1 MSDNGKGSTAM
12 AERMAKVRAARKPR
26 GSGIAPVEITP
37 DLKSLLDQMETTR
50 LKIENH
56 LNEHWLQE
64 EALKPKPWVYRCS
77 VRGCTELFTLPP
89 PEDRVGQPAP
99 SCPRHGA
106 VELYPI
112 STPVAGYGNQG

>member
-1 MSDNGKGSTAM
+1 MTDNGKGSTAM

-26 GSGIAPVEITP
+26 GSGVTPAVVTP
-37 DLKSLLDQMETTR
+37 DLKSLLDQMESTK

-56 LNEHWLQE
+56 LTEHWLKE
-64 EALKPKPWVYRCS
+64 EAVRPKPWVYRCS
-77 VRGCTELFTLPP
+77 VRDCTQTFTLPP

-99 SCPRHGA
+99 VCPQHGQ

-112 STPVAGYGNQG
+112 STPVAGYGN